1 MAEAFFLHAHMRP
14 GIGGAL
20 IVVIWEQAGLWINA
34 AVGLVLLGLPTVIIH
49 LLSAVSAEDQAGKGI
64 GNASFIRAVNSLANL
79 LRQLPCIRI
88 NDGFMRVFD
97 QNPFL

>member
-1 MAEAFFLHAHMRP
+1 MV
-14 GIGGAL
+14 IGK
-20 IVVIWEQAGLWINA
+20 QATHWVNA
-34 AVGLVLLGLPTVIIH
+34 AIGLVLLGLPTVIIH
-49 LLSAVSAEDQAGKGI
+49 LISAVSAEDQAGKGI
-64 GNASFIRAVNSLANL
+64 GNSGFIRAVNSLANL